1 MMNLRDSIVQSVFDL
16 FISKGIDNVSVN
28 DIIKELNMT
37 KGGFYYYFKSKD
49 ELISE
54 IIDKHVIKIIW
65 RQLRLAEEQVSAEG
79 LPVKEKMRMFYTI
92 VPRPCIVD
100 EQDNIIQCYS
110 IKKFYFLL
118 YDLIDKFPRLSDEY
132 KKYYIENRNIFIN
145 IINEGKKQNVVRHDI
160 DSENFAELLMATR
173 DGMFSLYMINGEEC
187 IGEKIKM
194 SFDVIWQQLS
204 NEEI

>member
-79 LPVKEKMRMFYTI
+79 LPVK
-92 VPRPCIVD
+92 
-100 EQDNIIQCYS
+100 
-110 IKKFYFLL
+110 
-118 YDLIDKFPRLSDEY
+118 
-132 KKYYIENRNIFIN
+132 
-145 IINEGKKQNVVRHDI
+145 
-160 DSENFAELLMATR
+160 
-173 DGMFSLYMINGEEC
+173 
-187 IGEKIKM
+187 
-194 SFDVIWQQLS
+194 
-204 NEEI
+204 

>member
-100 EQDNIIQCYS
+100 EQDNIIQ
-110 IKKFYFLL
+110 
-118 YDLIDKFPRLSDEY
+118 
-132 KKYYIENRNIFIN
+132 
-145 IINEGKKQNVVRHDI
+145 
-160 DSENFAELLMATR
+160 
-173 DGMFSLYMINGEEC
+173 
-187 IGEKIKM
+187 
-194 SFDVIWQQLS
+194 
-204 NEEI
+204 